1 MPRMNRFLPLLVV
14 LSFIASIVYVA
25 DMRLCPRF
33 FSWVAAMP
41 HLDKVMH
48 CLLMGCLAWVA
59 NIAIKHHRLSLG
71 SIRLLTGSCLIWVI
85 VAAEEYSQQ
94 WFPARS
100 CDPWDLLADS
110 IGITLA
116 ALLSPAVGPTGRQ
129 ATI

>member
-1 MPRMNRFLPLLVV
+1 MPRMNRFLPLIVV
-14 LSFIASIVYVA
+14 LAFITGIVYVA
-25 DMRLCPRF
+25 DMRLCPGF
-33 FSWVAAMP
+33 FSWVAAIP
-41 HLDKVMH
+41 QLDKVMH
-48 CLLMGCLAWVA
+48 CLLMGSLAWVA
-59 NIAIKHHRLSLG
+59 NIALRHHRFSLG
-71 SIRLLTGSCLIWVI
+71 STRFLTGSCCIGFI